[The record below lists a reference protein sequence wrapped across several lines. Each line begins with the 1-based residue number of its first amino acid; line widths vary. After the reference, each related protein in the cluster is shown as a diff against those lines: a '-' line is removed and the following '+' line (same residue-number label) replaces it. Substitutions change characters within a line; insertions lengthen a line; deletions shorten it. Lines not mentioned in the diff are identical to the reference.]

1 MPAFPTEAEEPATAP
16 ERVLVFAAHPD
27 DLDFGAAGTIA
38 RWTAAGTQVS
48 YCIMT
53 DGDAGGFDAAH
64 RPEIVAMRAA
74 EQAEAARICGV
85 SDLHFLHQRD
95 GFLEPSYEVVGM
107 VVELMRKIRPDI
119 VLAMHP
125 ERAWDRIQKSHPD
138 HLACGEAVTRAV
150 YPAVENPFAYPELA
164 EAGLPAYK
172 VPYLWFFGGPV
183 ERENHFVDITE
194 FVDTKVK
201 AIRIHASQHPDVE
214 RMDARVRSMLR
225 TNARRAG
232 LEEGRSAEAFH
243 VVGINTPA
251 TIAGF

>member
-1 MPAFPTEAEEPATAP
+1 MPALSTEAEGSVTAP

-53 DGDAGGFDAAH
+53 DGDAGGFDEAH

-95 GFLEPSYEVVGM
+95 GFLEPSYKVVGM

-172 VPYLWFFGGPV
+172 VPYLWFFGGPA

-194 FVDTKVK
+194 FVDTKVQ

-225 TNARRAG
+225 TNARRGG